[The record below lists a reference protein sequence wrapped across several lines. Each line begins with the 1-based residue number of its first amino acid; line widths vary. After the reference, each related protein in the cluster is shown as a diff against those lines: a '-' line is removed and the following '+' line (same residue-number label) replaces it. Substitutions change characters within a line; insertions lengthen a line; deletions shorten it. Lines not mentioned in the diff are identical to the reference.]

1 MSDLKTEKEKKMN
14 KQNQPANQ
22 NQINQLRLPSEIF
35 EF

>member
-1 MSDLKTEKEKKMN
+1 MSDLKTKKEKKMN

-22 NQINQLRLPSEIF
+22 NKMNQLRPPSEIF